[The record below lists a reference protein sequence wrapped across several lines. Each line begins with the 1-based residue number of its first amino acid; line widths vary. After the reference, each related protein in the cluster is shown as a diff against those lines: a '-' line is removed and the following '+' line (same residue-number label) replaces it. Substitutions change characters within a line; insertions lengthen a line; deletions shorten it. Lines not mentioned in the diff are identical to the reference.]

1 MKETM
6 NDDTSIV
13 RGSQNLFADLG
24 YADPETHLLKA
35 GLVTR
40 LRAIIS
46 DSKLTQTEAALRMGL
61 SQPDVSRLLRGQ
73 FRDVSVERLMR
84 MLTKLG
90 CDVDI
95 VIHDHAKPITERD
108 TIHLYAQ
115 QPARTM
121 ATARNFTDPS
131 QNCAKAESELRAAR
145 WKDTGDITPDDQ
157 QRIAEALISPPTP
170 NDVLKRAMRLH
181 RELVDMR

>member
-1 MKETM
+1 M
-6 NDDTSIV
+6 NDDTSIR
-13 RGSQNLFADLG
+13 RGSRNLFADLG

-40 LRAIIS
+40 IREIIS
-46 DSKLTQTEAALRMGL
+46 ESKLNQTEAAKRMDV

-95 VIHDHAKPITERD
+95 VARDHGKVGTDRD
-108 TIHLYAQ
+108 TIHLQAQ
-115 QPARTM
+115 LA
-121 ATARNFTDPS
+121 
-131 QNCAKAESELRAAR
+131 
-145 WKDTGDITPDDQ
+145 
-157 QRIAEALISPPTP
+157 
-170 NDVLKRAMRLH
+170 
-181 RELVDMR
+181 

>member
-1 MKETM
+1 MT
-6 NDDTSIV
+6 DDTSIK

-40 LRAIIS
+40 IREILSKA
-46 DSKLTQTEAALRMGL
+46 KLTQTDAANRMGL

-95 VIHDHAKPITERD
+95 VVRNHGEVGTIRD
-108 TIHLYAQ
+108 TIHLQAQ
-115 QPARTM
+115 
-121 ATARNFTDPS
+121 
-131 QNCAKAESELRAAR
+131 AA
-145 WKDTGDITPDDQ
+145 
-157 QRIAEALISPPTP
+157 
-170 NDVLKRAMRLH
+170 
-181 RELVDMR
+181 